1 MSGKRSKKARESR
14 KKIDVY
20 MLKKEREMLQ
30 ASLETHRGDQLLD
43 YAAMLQRVAI
53 MDRIIKISNELKK
66 LGAE

>member
-30 ASLETHRGDQLLD
+30 ASLETHRDDQLLD